1 MKQALATAIGVWW
14 IGRLATTII
23 DCELA
28 IGFFTLLT
36 AGLLL
41 QTNLRL
47 GCSQERLAFKE
58 S

>member
-28 IGFFTLLT
+28 IGFFTLLK

-41 QTNLRL
+41 QTNLPR
-47 GCSQERLAFKE
+47 F
-58 S
+58 